1 MMKTTRSAALLA
13 VMLGGAVAFSGC
25 ASTPSTP
32 EGIAEAKAKE
42 AVAALQDGDQAANDA
57 LLCPSDSWGL
67 VNVESFKDTGTK
79 FTLDDS
85 VKTSKNDS
93 GLEVGGDVYDV
104 QFLVENPPPGG
115 STRVAIINVKVT
127 GDGAPCVLGEGTA

>member
-1 MMKTTRSAALLA
+1 MNTTRTAALIA
-13 VMLGGAVAFSGC
+13 VMLGGAVALSGC

-32 EGIAEAKAKE
+32 EGVAEAKAKE

-67 VNVESFKDTGTK
+67 VSVETFKESGTK
-79 FTLDDS
+79 FTLDES
-85 VKTSKNDS
+85 VKTSKNDN

-104 QFLVENPPPGG
+104 QFLVENPPAGG
-115 STRVAIINVKVT
+115 STRIAIINVKVT
-127 GDGAPCVLGEGTA
+127 GDGSPCVLGEGTS